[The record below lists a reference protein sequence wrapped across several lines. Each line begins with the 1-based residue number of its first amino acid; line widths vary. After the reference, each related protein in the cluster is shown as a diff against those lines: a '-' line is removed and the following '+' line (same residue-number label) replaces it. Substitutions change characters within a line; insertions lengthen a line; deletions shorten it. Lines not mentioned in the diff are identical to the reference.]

1 MIIPRVHFNSN
12 KLTTEPFP
20 HRHIHHLSGTES
32 TRVIVIMTHHGTL
45 LHLTYPLHA
54 TSNHVKWVT
63 STTIVVTGIGEFIKH
78 NCYFAFE
85 DLMVKFSS
93 ITSSYGLFG
102 WRIQSLSLATR
113 LSFRVKNRQYCTKSE
128 IVVTIPRALRPSP
141 RLIAKSENNN
151 IFLRLLLELELLYGA
166 AKTRLPTYFTDSD
179 WMKYVQMTSIVERCC
194 YLHQLYESR
203 KEIEGKHE
211 MKIIKAIPF
220 SALRYLL
227 EQTSRLTLESTHK
240 FIPKI
245 GVGFAYEVFGCRL
258 LAAWRCR
265 DSFPPLLVDC
275 RYLADL
281 NHSIQ
286 RILVKQMKDLVLDNT
301 LQRNPFPIIFV
312 NYHTTINIAEEVVNS
327 WLRKRCLPKYRPST
341 ANGSEGRTEILSD
354 QKSNERTNDSIS
366 APFVPVVTS
375 ATVRE
380 CLGCTN
386 PEKIA
391 YINPRAAEYLP
402 LPLSKYKA
410 FVLCATPDN
419 RLMNSAF
426 QAAKIEQ
433 LNSYK
438 LPTTK
443 FLNLGQTAVTM
454 PLRITTNIIRDVYAN
469 DCNWRVAFEK
479 HIPYFSILANDI
491 YRNHDNDKDT
501 LQVIGQWLSDAERRG
516 KRGRKFF
523 HAYSREERREAQAV
537 LADQNLSK
545 ELS

>member
-1 MIIPRVHFNSN
+1 
-12 KLTTEPFP
+12 
-20 HRHIHHLSGTES
+20 
-32 TRVIVIMTHHGTL
+32 
-45 LHLTYPLHA
+45 
-54 TSNHVKWVT
+54 
-63 STTIVVTGIGEFIKH
+63 
-78 NCYFAFE
+78 
-85 DLMVKFSS
+85 MVKFSS

-211 MKIIKAIPF
+211 MKMHREMETAHNGDFP
-220 SALRYLL
+220 LN
-227 EQTSRLTLESTHK
+227 TLYYFERED
-240 FIPKI
+240 FRR
-245 GVGFAYEVFGCRL
+245 FAYEVFGCRL